1 MKVFPVRAASP
12 VLLAILLSVATAQA
26 QEFSEATYLGG
37 LDGAVEACA
46 SAFPEQA
53 ARYRL
58 AVKQLVGCH
67 LDDAGITAWRSRLR
81 DGASTAR
88 QYAQGHADAKRD
100 LGAQPAARRQRCDS
114 LLTLR
119 CDPAAKPASK

>member
-1 MKVFPVRAASP
+1 MRAAVPAVFLIVSFLMFSP
-12 VLLAILLSVATAQA
+12 AAQA
-26 QEFSEATYLGG
+26 QELSEASYLGG

-46 SAFPEQA
+46 AAFPEQA

-100 LGAQPAARRQRCDS
+100 LGSQPAARRQQCAS

-119 CDPAAKPASK
+119 CDPAAKPAAN